1 MSITPE
7 VFFNELKVEVEADR
21 LVLPSLPEVALKIRD
36 VVEDEDTTIVEI
48 VDILS
53 QDGAMTARL
62 LKVVNSPLYPSSVPI
77 DDLHLAVT
85 RLGMRLVRDLVMN
98 LAMRQMY
105 QPTSAIMDRQFR
117 KAWSTSVEVASIAQM
132 MSMSVIQGIPKE
144 RALLAG
150 LIHNIGLLPI
160 LLKAENDDALF
171 QDEAALNALIQKL
184 QGPVGAMILQSWNF
198 SVDLIDVVKESHN
211 FNYDHDG
218 VANLV
223 DLIQFTLLQGGFIAD
238 ENEPEDWSQVPAF
251 AKMGI
256 DVEVNVIEDEENQGI
271 IEDARQSLMY

>member
-1 MSITPE
+1 MNISPE
-7 VFFNELKVEVEADR
+7 EFFNELKAEVEADK

-36 VVEDEDTTIVEI
+36 VVEDENTTIDEI

-62 LKVVNSPLYPSSVPI
+62 LKVVNSPLYPSRMPI

-105 QPTSAIMDRQFR
+105 QPTSVIMDRQFR

-132 MSMSVIQGIPKE
+132 MSVSVIQGIRKE

-171 QDEAALNALIQKL
+171 QDEVALNALIQEL

-198 SVDLIDVVKESHN
+198 SADLIDVVKESHN
-211 FNYDHDG
+211 FNYDHEG
-218 VANLV
+218 AANLV
-223 DLIQFTLLQGGFIAD
+223 DLIQFTLLQGGFIV
-238 ENEPEDWSQVPAF
+238 EEHEPEDWSLVPAF

-256 DVEVNVIEDEENQGI
+256 DVEVNVIEDEGNQEI
-271 IEDARQSLMY
+271 IEDARQSLMF

>member
-1 MSITPE
+1 M
-7 VFFNELKVEVEADR
+7 
-21 LVLPSLPEVALKIRD
+21 
-36 VVEDEDTTIVEI
+36 
-48 VDILS
+48 
-53 QDGAMTARL
+53 
-62 LKVVNSPLYPSSVPI
+62 
-77 DDLHLAVT
+77 
-85 RLGMRLVRDLVMN
+85 
-98 LAMRQMY
+98 
-105 QPTSAIMDRQFR
+105 
-117 KAWSTSVEVASIAQM
+117 
-132 MSMSVIQGIPKE
+132 
-144 RALLAG
+144 AG

>member
-1 MSITPE
+1 MSKTPDD
-7 VFFNELKVEVEADR
+7 FFNELKAEVEADR

-36 VVEDEDTTIVEI
+36 VVEDEDTTIDEI

-77 DDLHLAVT
+77 DDVHLAVT

-105 QPTSAIMDRQFR
+105 QPTSAIMDRHFR

-132 MSMSVIQGIPKE
+132 MSVSVIQGIRKE

-160 LLKAENDDALF
+160 LLKAENDEDLF
-171 QDEAALNALIQKL
+171 QDEVALNALIQEL
-184 QGPVGAMILQSWNF
+184 QGRVGAMILQSWNF

-211 FNYDHDG
+211 FNYDHEG
-218 VANLV
+218 AANLV
-223 DLIQFTLLQGGFIAD
+223 DLIQFTLLQGGFIVD
-238 ENEPEDWSQVPAF
+238 EHEPEDWSQVPAF
-251 AKMGI
+251 VKMGI

>member
-1 MSITPE
+1 MSITPDE
-7 VFFNELKVEVEADR
+7 FFNELKADVEADQ

-36 VVEDEDTTIVEI
+36 VVEDENTTIEEI
-48 VDILS
+48 VGILS

-62 LKVVNSPLYPSSVPI
+62 LKVVNSPLYPSRMPI

-105 QPTSAIMDRQFR
+105 QPTSAIMERQFR

-132 MSMSVIQGIPKE
+132 MSMSVIQGISKE

-150 LIHNIGLLPI
+150 LVHNIGLLPI

-171 QDEAALNALIQKL
+171 QDEVALNALIQEL
-184 QGPVGAMILQSWNF
+184 QGPVGAMILQNWNF

-211 FNYDHDG
+211 FNYDHEG
-218 VANLV
+218 AANLV
-223 DLIQFTLLQGGFIAD
+223 DLIQFTLLQGGFIVD
-238 ENEPEDWSQVPAF
+238 EHEPEDWSQVPAF